1 MQDKAAKFQA
11 GFTEY
16 GAAIILLKGLTPIPF
31 KLVTIASGL
40 AKFNFALFVLTATI
54 TRAFRF
60 FLIAFLL
67 KKYGAP
73 VQEFIEKRLTM
84 IGILLVVAL
93 VGGFAAVSLL

>member
-1 MQDKAAKFQA
+1 MSVR
-11 GFTEY
+11 
-16 GAAIILLKGLTPIPF
+16 PS
-31 KLVTIASGL
+31 ASL
-40 AKFNFALFVLTATI
+40 PVACSACTATI

-73 VQEFIEKRLTM
+73 VQEFIEKRLTL

-93 VGGFAAVSLL
+93 VGGFAAISLL